1 MVQPS
6 RVGQSRSNLNRLQGS
21 SVNQAQKTQKTQ
33 KLQAVKSAD
42 VSAVISN
49 QQLLQLQE
57 RPKLIAELSD
67 SHRAVSQL
75 MIATQKLKQIAR
87 DLVGI
92 KQILAKEDFSPLL
105 MNRVDQHK
113 KSISASIS
121 YKIFDQYVLDSSF
134 CPTVD
139 ASTGIKFKIPGL
151 DLVRERLTNEL
162 VTLYLNSRMVPFA
175 FDRTESDRALYQ
187 QFALMLAYGEMGLE
201 VDSEKN
207 LLISMPDKYWR
218 QWDLNVHISGQG
230 GRYPEGSHITVK
242 VEPLYATVEMAT
254 MLDLTAADAMET
266 LDKVIKRVN
275 EMHRVCM
282 TTLSGQNYKAECL
295 IDFCHDVPEGIG
307 QTIKSHFEAAPA
319 MALKSIQ
326 RHYVGPN
333 RENVISLIK
342 K

>member
-6 RVGQSRSNLNRLQGS
+6 SVGQSRSQFNRVS
-21 SVNQAQKTQKTQ
+21 SSNVAQTSKAQKTQKL
-33 KLQAVKSAD
+33 KAVQNTG
-42 VSAVISN
+42 VSAILSQ
-49 QQLLQLQE
+49 QQLLQLKE
-57 RPKLIAELSD
+57 RPRLIAELSD

-75 MIATQKLKQIAR
+75 MIAMQKLKQIAR

-92 KQILAKEDFSPLL
+92 KQILAKGSFSPLL

-113 KSISASIS
+113 KSINDAVH
-121 YKIFDQYVLDSSF
+121 YQIFDEFVLDSSF
-134 CPTVD
+134 SPMVD
-139 ASTGIKFKIPGL
+139 GRTSIKFKVPGL

-162 VTLYLNSRMVPFA
+162 VTIYVNNRMVPLA
-175 FDRTESDRALYQ
+175 FDRTATDRMLYQ

-201 VDSEKN
+201 IDDNKN

-242 VEPLYATVEMAT
+242 VEPLHATVEMAT
-254 MLDLTAADAMET
+254 MLDLKASDAMET
-266 LDKVIKRVN
+266 LNQVIARVN
-275 EMHRVCM
+275 EMHQLCVKS
-282 TTLSGQNYKAECL
+282 LDGQNYKAERL
-295 IDFCHDVPEGIG
+295 IEFCHEVPADIG
-307 QTIKSHFEAAPA
+307 LQIKSHFESSPA
-319 MALKSIQ
+319 HALKSIQ

-333 RENVISLIK
+333 RENVVSLIK

>member
-6 RVGQSRSNLNRLQGS
+6 RVSQSRSNLNRLQGS
-21 SVNQAQKTQKTQ
+21 SVNQAAKAQKTQ
-33 KLQAVKSAD
+33 KLQAVNSAD

-49 QQLLQLQE
+49 HQLLQLKE

-92 KQILAKEDFSPLL
+92 KQILMKNDFSPLL
-105 MNRVDQHK
+105 MNKVDQYK
-113 KSISASIS
+113 KSIAAAIN
-121 YKIFDQYVLDSSF
+121 YQIFDQYVLDSSF

-139 ASTGIKFKIPGL
+139 GAAGIKFKIPGL

-162 VTLYLNSRMVPFA
+162 VTIYLNNRMVPFA

-201 VDSEKN
+201 LDNDKS

-242 VEPLYATVEMAT
+242 VEPLNATVEMAT
-254 MLDLTAADAMET
+254 MLDLTASDAMDT
-266 LDKVIKRVN
+266 LDKVIMRVN
-275 EMHRVCM
+275 EMHRVCV
-282 TTLSGQNYKAECL
+282 TSLNGQNYKADRL
-295 IDFCHDVPEGIG
+295 IEFCHDVPEGIG
-307 QTIKSHFEAAPA
+307 QTIKHHFEEAPVR
-319 MALKSIQ
+319 ALKSIQ

-333 RENVISLIK
+333 RENVVSLIK